1 MSTSRSINTCSP
13 KSSSKRPTDREAQG
27 LFFADTF
34 APRQHV
40 FDLHAF
46 FDVLSASAL
55 PGDKRAGLARKISLG
70 EDVVRDVR
78 QALTFDVWQ
87 VEANALCRGVGFPT
101 VNVLVVHP
109 DGYRDIHYVPFLK
122 SANRLW

>member
-1 MSTSRSINTCSP
+1 MSKLRSINTCNP
-13 KSSSKRPTDREAQG
+13 KASSKRPTDREAQG
-27 LFFADTF
+27 LFLADTF

-40 FDLHAF
+40 FDFHAF

-55 PGDKRAGLARKISLG
+55 PGDKRTRLAGKISLG
-70 EDVVRDVR
+70 EDMVRDVR
-78 QALTFDVWQ
+78 QALTLDVRQ
-87 VEANALCRGVGFPT
+87 VEADALCRGVGLPT

-122 SANRLW
+122 SANRL